1 MRSSV
6 IHFSCIDQ
14 EGIVSRITSIIYNF
28 GANIIDLEQFVDK
41 GKKIFFMRIHL
52 NVSYKS
58 ANHSN
63 LFDRLEKESLS
74 LNGCISIFDLQ
85 RLENVALLCTKE
97 IEPVYDILIKHSS
110 NEIKCNI
117 PVIISNHSYLENI
130 ASQFNIKYIKINP
143 KDEKNLLNILIDYE
157 VDLIVLA
164 RYMQIIGPNIVSRF
178 QNRIINIHHG
188 FLPAFKGSNPYRQA
202 WNKGVKMV
210 GATSH
215 YVTNKLDEGPI
226 IAQDVVSTGNKESVN
241 EMQVLG
247 REVERKVL
255 SSAVKAHL
263 QRRVVV
269 SDNKT
274 IIFNE

>member
-1 MRSSV
+1 MSNYTNKE
-6 IHFSCIDQ
+6 II
-14 EGIVSRITSIIYNF
+14 EIYNS
-28 GANIIDLEQFVDK
+28 
-41 GKKIFFMRIHL
+41 R
-52 NVSYKS
+52 
-58 ANHSN
+58 
-63 LFDRLEKESLS
+63 
-74 LNGCISIFDLQ
+74 
-85 RLENVALLCTKE
+85 
-97 IEPVYDILIKHSS
+97 
-110 NEIKCNI
+110 
-117 PVIISNHSYLENI
+117 
-130 ASQFNIKYIKINP
+130 
-143 KDEKNLLNILIDYE
+143 KNLLNILIDYE